1 MAAITVGTVRI
12 YKTAGTSQQEKR
24 LMIGPVSVTELAF
37 LFDSSSGYR
46 FRIDNGFDMPEDAV
60 MSITLVSAQVAVNT
74 VAGIN
79 LQMSGKIFYQG
90 LDKNVILEGRLG
102 SSDTGVTLYSNT
114 ATIET
119 EILKFQVPKGSTWAF
134 RKNDWIYLAL
144 ATA

>member
-1 MAAITVGTVRI
+1 MAAITAGTVRI

-24 LMIGPVSVTELAF
+24 LMIGPVTVGELAF
-37 LFDSSSGYR
+37 LFDSSTGYR

-60 MSITLVSAQVAVNT
+60 MSITLVSGSVAVAT
-74 VAGIN
+74 AAGIN

-102 SSDTGVTLYSNT
+102 SLDTGVHLYANT
-114 ATIET
+114 ANVET
-119 EILKFQVPKGSTWAF
+119 EILNFQVPKGSTWAF

-144 ATA
+144 ASA